1 MDYRLPSFH
10 EKRTAPIAPAMEII
24 ELNSQ
29 GEQGE
34 VVRLLAKGQ
43 IVQRTLSSSDLL
55 GETLSPAGYDRRV
68 LLSLAEVTFVD
79 STGLGWLLKCNKQ
92 FRDAG
97 GTLMLHSIPPVVLDV
112 INVMRLSQ
120 VLKLFD
126 DEESAL
132 ASIQGANQ

>member
-10 EKRTAPIAPAMEII
+10 EKRTASSEPAMEII
-24 ELNSQ
+24 ELNGQ
-29 GEQGE
+29 GD

-43 IVQRTLSSSDLL
+43 IVQRTLTSSNLL
-55 GETLSPAGYDRRV
+55 GEGLARASYDRRV

-79 STGLGWLLKCNKQ
+79 STGLGWLLKCNKL

-97 GTLMLHSIPPVVLDV
+97 GTLMIHSIPPVVLDV